1 MERQTDWQFLDDRG
15 HLATAPRRPRRA
27 VAYIQAGASLWD
39 HGVLPAGLF
48 GSNHDGDGPDPVKAG
63 GLPLDDIAY
72 LGSGTALDAD
82 ALLGGDP
89 DLVVAVTYGGAQ
101 VYGLD
106 PDAAK
111 HLEERV
117 PLVVL
122 DVGQGRSLASVRA
135 RFAELAHALGADG
148 ELAMAG
154 PLARAEARLRDLA
167 AAGAPDARPVL
178 LALSPSSADSAYL
191 AKPYSW
197 PDLRE
202 LAGFGLDLVD
212 PQGGPSTN
220 WFTADWSDVAALG
233 PQVLLVDVRA
243 NAYPLESLRT
253 EAAWRSAASGTR
265 IVPWN
270 PEAPCSA
277 GAHAR
282 FYDQVA
288 DAVEA
293 ARDARP

>member
-1 MERQTDWQFLDDRG
+1 MERQTDWEFLDDRG
-15 HLATAPRRPRRA
+15 HLATARRRPAKA
-27 VAYIQAGASLWD
+27 VTYIQAGATLWD
-39 HGVLPAGLF
+39 HGIRPTAVF
-48 GSNHDGDGPDPVKAG
+48 GSNHDGAGPDPVKAG
-63 GLPLDDIAY
+63 GLPLDGIVY
-72 LGSGTALDAD
+72 LGSGTALDAE
-82 ALLGGDP
+82 ALLRGAP
-89 DLVVAVTYGGAQ
+89 DLVVAVTYGGGQ

-106 PDAAK
+106 PEAAK
-111 HLEERV
+111 HVEERV

-122 DVGQGRSLASVRA
+122 DIGQGQSLAAVRA
-135 RFAELAHALGADG
+135 RFADLARALGAAG
-148 ELAMAG
+148 EVAMEG
-154 PLARAEARLRDLA
+154 PLARAEARLRDQA
-167 AAGAPDARPVL
+167 AVGSPESRPTV
-178 LALSPSSADSAYL
+178 LALSPASADGAYL

-220 WFTADWSDVAALG
+220 WFAADWSDIGDIA

-243 NAYPLESLRT
+243 NAHPLDALRSN
-253 EAAWRSAASGTR
+253 AAWRSAASGAR

-282 FYDQVA
+282 FLHQVA

-293 ARDARP
+293 ARQDPA